1 MRHKQLEYSAL
12 VKASKN
18 KANPVTNK
26 VRVENQAAILTESQM
41 QFSIVDLALFFCV
54 RGTRTQPL
62 SCVGCSVHY
71 WVSFAI
77 NKGGF
82 FEFAFVVVVDK
93 RLPRFKALACVFPHF
108 DALTHMVIRV
118 SSAFIF
124 QTFAEVC
131 HSVLVNSSSFKSLLN
146 LPKAY
151 IFKSLLNVYYRS
163 AFNERCGYMAGN
175 RSRC

>member
-1 MRHKQLEYSAL
+1 MWLRQRNLPGDFSFRHKQLEYSAL

-18 KANPVTNK
+18 KANPVTNT

-131 HSVLVNSSSFKSLLN
+131 HSVFVN
-146 LPKAY
+146 
-151 IFKSLLNVYYRS
+151 R
-163 AFNERCGYMAGN
+163 
-175 RSRC
+175 